1 MLSKAFLRRC
11 PYAAYRL
18 GWLYNEGL
26 GVERNP
32 QKAWEYYQQAVSMQY
47 ADAMTDVGIFTG
59 MVFLWR
65 KIMQK
70 LWII

>member
-32 QKAWEYYQQAVSMQY
+32 QKHGNIIKRQ
-47 ADAMTDVGIFTG
+47 
-59 MVFLWR
+59 FLCN
-65 KIMQK
+65 MLTQ
-70 LWII
+70 